1 MTTDTP
7 QSLLERL
14 CQPETVPAD
23 WDRLVSVYAPLLR
36 TWLARYPLQGAD
48 VDDLVQEVL
57 AVLVRKLPQFQHN
70 GRTGAFRVWLRSVLV
85 HQVRWFYRRR
95 DNLPEPVDPR
105 DDRSALLQLE
115 GSDNDLARRWDDE
128 HDRHVVARLL
138 NLIRPEFTPTTWQAF
153 ERSAL
158 QGLPAADVGTELGL
172 SANAVCLARSRVL
185 RRLREEARG
194 LVDE

>member
-7 QSLLERL
+7 RSLLERL
-14 CQPETVPAD
+14 CQPNAAPAD
-23 WDRLVSVYAPLLR
+23 WDRLVAVYGPLLR
-36 TWLARYPLQGAD
+36 MWLARYPLQGAD
-48 VDDLVQEVL
+48 TDDLVQEVL
-57 AVLVRKLPQFQHN
+57 AVLVRKLPGFRHN
-70 GRTGAFRVWLRSVLV
+70 GRAGAFRAWLRSVLAY
-85 HQVRWFYRRR
+85 QVRWFYRRR
-95 DNLPEPVDPR
+95 DSLPEPTDPR
-105 DDRSALLQLE
+105 DPGSVLLQLAK
-115 GSDNDLARRWDDE
+115 SDSDVSRRWEEE

-138 NLIRPEFTPTTWQAF
+138 NLIRPEFAATTWEAF

-158 QGLPAADVGTELGL
+158 DGRPAAEVGAELGL